1 MAIVESSNFIVDN
14 PFYNSTV
21 CKKSETEMLNPETWG
36 PRIWD
41 ACYLVCMGFP
51 EKSTASERLGFALFF
66 DSLRICLPCAKC
78 RAEFSE
84 YLKKNPLTPNDLI
97 SRNSIFNWVY
107 KVHCSV
113 SNRTGK
119 SNLPA
124 LDVIMKNYCG
134 FDSKILPQLE
144 NSNKK
149 PSIFQKN
156 NLQMAPKGF
165 VAFPMAPKGFAALQ
179 VPHKGFAALQ
189 MAPKGFAALQVP
201 HKGFAALPMAPKLSL
216 TMSPKGFAALQ
227 MAPKTPPQLFKA
239 NSNLSVSKNMLHLG
253 SNNKFPPALN
263 NSAQLVPINPVL
275 LVSKNSEHTPRNRL
289 TLRQNILKNIPQ
301 NPVRLTTI
309 NPPGRALANNPKILG
324 GSFQHNTPLNKSDN
338 QIVLPLRRSND
349 ENRYNNRSSIIFSP
363 RPLSTARP
371 FSSLGKA
378 LSPLP
383 LSKPMPISTQLSFF
397 KTIPFSSSGNV
408 VMQKTELNTQP
419 LENGNPP
426 TAVKRR
432 CGCNKGR

>member
-1 MAIVESSNFIVDN
+1 MAIVESSNFTVDN
-14 PFYNSTV
+14 PFYDLMV

-149 PSIFQKN
+149 PTIFQKN
-156 NLQMAPKGF
+156 NLQMAPKL
-165 VAFPMAPKGFAALQ
+165 ALT
-179 VPHKGFAALQ
+179 
-189 MAPKGFAALQVP
+189 
-201 HKGFAALPMAPKLSL
+201 MAPKLAL
-216 TMSPKGFAALQ
+216 TMAPKLALTV
-227 MAPKTPPQLFKA
+227 APKTPPQLFA
-239 NSNLSVSKNMLHLG
+239 SSNLSVSKSMPQMG
-253 SNNKFPPALN
+253 SNNKFPLALN
-263 NSAQLVPINPVL
+263 NSTQVVPGNPVL
-275 LVSKNSEHTPRNRL
+275 LVSKNSEYTPRNRL

-301 NPVRLTTI
+301 TPVGPTNNKPLSQ
-309 NPPGRALANNPKILG
+309 ALANKPALTG
-324 GSFQHNTPLNKSDN
+324 GSFEHNTPLGKSDN
-338 QIVLPLRRSND
+338 QGTPSNIVLPLRRSND

-363 RPLSTARP
+363 RPLSTTRP
-371 FSSLGKA
+371 FSTLGKA
-378 LSPLP
+378 ITPLP
-383 LSKPMPISTQLSFF
+383 LSNPMPVSTPKPVSTKMSFF

-408 VMQKTELNTQP
+408 VIQKSELNTLP
-419 LENGNPP
+419 LVDGNTLPGDKNPP
-426 TAVKRR
+426 TVLKKKG
-432 CGCNKGR
+432 CGCGGRRK